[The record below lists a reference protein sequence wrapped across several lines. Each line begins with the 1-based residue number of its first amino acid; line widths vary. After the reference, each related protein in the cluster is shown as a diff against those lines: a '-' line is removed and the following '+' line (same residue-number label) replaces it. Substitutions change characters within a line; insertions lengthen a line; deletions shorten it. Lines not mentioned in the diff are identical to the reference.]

1 MPDGLKTVLVVDD
14 SQMQCEALREIL
26 ESAGLHAVTAT
37 NAKDAFALM
46 ESEKP
51 AVALFDLILGDG
63 ENGVDLYKSLHDKYP
78 KLKGIISTGYGPEE
92 EVRLIVDAI
101 HEGMIDEFLRKP
113 MAPEEVVAAVKKHL
127 Q

>member
-1 MPDGLKTVLVVDD
+1 MAQTILVVDD
-14 SQMQCEALREIL
+14 SEMQCEVLKEIL
-26 ESAGLHAVTAT
+26 ESAGLHAVTAK
-37 NAKDAFALM
+37 NAEDAFALM
-46 ESEKP
+46 ESEDPK
-51 AVALFDLILGDG
+51 VALFDLVLGDG
-63 ENGVDLYKSLHDKYP
+63 ENGVDLYRALHEKYP
-78 KLKGIISTGYGPEE
+78 SLKGIIYTGYGPEE

>member
-1 MPDGLKTVLVVDD
+1 MAQTVLVIDD
-14 SQMQCEALREIL
+14 SEMQCVVLKEIL
-26 ESAGLHAVTAT
+26 ESAGFHAVTAT

-46 ESEKP
+46 ESERPKI
-51 AVALFDLILGDG
+51 ALFDLVLRDG
-63 ENGVDLYKSLHDKYP
+63 ENGVNLFRALRKKYP
-78 KLKGIISTGYGPEE
+78 ALKGIIYTGYGPEE

>member
-1 MPDGLKTVLVVDD
+1 
-14 SQMQCEALREIL
+14 
-26 ESAGLHAVTAT
+26 
-37 NAKDAFALM
+37 M

-51 AVALFDLILGDG
+51 QVALFDLILGDD
-63 ENGVDLYKSLHDKYP
+63 ENGVDLYRALRAKYP
-78 KLKGIISTGYGPEE
+78 ALKGIIYTGYGPEE

-113 MAPEEVVAAVKKHL
+113 MAPEEVVDAVKKHL

>member
-1 MPDGLKTVLVVDD
+1 MTKTVLVVDD
-14 SQMQCEALREIL
+14 SQMQCEALKEIL
-26 ESAGLHAVTAT
+26 EEAGVHTVTAC
-37 NAKDAFALM
+37 NANDAFAVM

-51 AVALFDLILGDG
+51 GLALFDLILGDG
-63 ENGVDLYKSLHDKYP
+63 ENGVDLYRALHEKYP
-78 KLKGIISTGYGPEE
+78 ALKAIIYTGYGPEE

-113 MAPEEVVAAVKKHL
+113 MAPEEIVTAVKKHL